1 MEEYNQE
8 DMKSSATFSSKE
20 NSSSVSYIKFW
31 AMVFW
36 KDVAQVWRQQKR
48 GTGVKRVM
56 NKSSLQKV

>member
-1 MEEYNQE
+1 
-8 DMKSSATFSSKE
+8 MKSSATFRSKE

-36 KDVAQVWRQQKR
+36 KDVAQVWRKQKR

-56 NKSSLQKV
+56 NKSSLQKD